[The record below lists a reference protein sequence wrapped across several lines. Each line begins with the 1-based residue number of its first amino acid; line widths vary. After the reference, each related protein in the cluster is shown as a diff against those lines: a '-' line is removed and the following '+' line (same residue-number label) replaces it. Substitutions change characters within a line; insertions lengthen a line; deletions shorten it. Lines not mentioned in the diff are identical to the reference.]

1 MISFKKGNS
10 MNQFSSDIDL
20 SIEYLDQI
28 ESPQDSTAA
37 ALIMGGILG
46 AAAALGVVLV
56 VT

>member
-1 MISFKKGNS
+1 